1 MGKNGTVVSLI
12 KQNAPQVTG
21 IHCAAHNLKLAFSDT
36 LKSNETMMRI
46 RDLLKCCWKH
56 YKYSAKAL
64 RELRKLAEAME
75 IKVAKPTKASGT
87 RWVPHLLRALAV
99 PSSNRFSL

>member
-1 MGKNGTVVSLI
+1 MMGKNGGVVSLI
-12 KQNAPQVTG
+12 KPDAPQVTG
-21 IHCAAHNLKLAFSDT
+21 IHCAAHNLELAFSDT
-36 LKSNETMMRI
+36 LKSNETMMSI
-46 RDLLKCCWKH
+46 RDLLNSWWKH

-75 IKVAKPTKASGT
+75 IKVGKPTKASGT

-99 PSSNRFSL
+99 L